1 MRQYSNFKI
10 CEQIYFLRSYESRK
24 VLENLKTDFNK
35 NLAYTN
41 FFSISLNS
49 TNFRRTTTPHKK
61 LWDFFHLLVSF
72 PFTASKTE
80 LDHYHHK
87 LNVQGTSRVV
97 KWPSKWRNFSK
108 ITNSSLEFFFLWK
121 ILWTIVWPTI
131 DLKTHKKVVFN
142 NVANHTTLS
151 LR

>member
-1 MRQYSNFKI
+1 MRQYSIFKI
-10 CEQIYFLRSYESRK
+10 CDQIYFLRSYESRK

-41 FFSISLNS
+41 FFSISLNT

-97 KWPSKWRNFSK
+97 KWPSKWRNFGK
-108 ITNSSLEFFFLWK
+108 ITNSSLEFFFCERFCERSYDSPLISK
-121 ILWTIVWPTI
+121 PTKNLFI
-131 DLKTHKKVVFN
+131 TM
-142 NVANHTTLS
+142 
-151 LR
+151 